1 MADFESVV
9 TMCQDAIDAGVTPGI
24 SLACGER
31 GGESFRSF
39 LGAAALQPLH
49 RELVASTHYDLAS
62 LTKVLATTWL
72 TMKRWVE
79 TGLDLDAPLG
89 DLLPGYYPADKV
101 GLTIRLLLT
110 HAAGLPSGLRL
121 RDHMDC
127 TTAFDAATRQRAI
140 QHFLQ
145 APLREAP
152 GVDSVYSDI
161 GPILV
166 SDLLEHLSPN
176 ERLDSMCRRELYE
189 PTQMPNTQF
198 LPLSGASPPVTPN
211 ECAAT
216 ELCSWRERVVSGQV
230 HDENAFLMDGVAG
243 HAGLFAPLADL
254 EHVAQ
259 VLLDPPTRGTITQRG
274 VAAFTHRQN
283 VVADSSRALG
293 WDTARAGG
301 PGGDRLSSTAFGH
314 TGFTGTSMWVDPE
327 QGLYVVLLSNRVHPT
342 RDNSAF
348 LTFRP
353 RLHDKIVDTLA
364 Q

>member
-9 TMCQDAIDAGVTPGI
+9 AMCQDAIDTGVTPGI
-24 SLACGER
+24 SLACGVR
-31 GGESFRSF
+31 GGASYRSF
-39 LGAAALQPLH
+39 LGAAALQPLR
-49 RELVASTHYDLAS
+49 RELTASTHYDLAS

-89 DLLPGYYPADKV
+89 NLLPGYYPADKA

-121 RDHMDC
+121 RDHMDHG
-127 TTAFDAATRQRAI
+127 TAFDVATRQRAM

-166 SDLLEHLSPN
+166 GDLLEHLSP
-176 ERLDSMCRRELYE
+176 EQRLDSMCRRELYA
-189 PTQMPNTQF
+189 PTQMPNTRF
-198 LPLSGASPPVTPN
+198 LPLIGGSPSVLPH

-216 ELCSWRERVVSGQV
+216 ELCPWRDRVVSGQV

-259 VLLDPPTRGTITQRG
+259 ILLDPPTHGAITQRG
-274 VAAFTHRQN
+274 VTAFTRRQDI
-283 VVADSSRALG
+283 VADSSRALG

-301 PGGDRLSSTAFGH
+301 PGGDRLSSMAFGH
-314 TGFTGTSMWVDPE
+314 TGFTGTSMWIDPE

-353 RLHDKIVDTLA
+353 MLHDKIVDILT
-364 Q
+364 